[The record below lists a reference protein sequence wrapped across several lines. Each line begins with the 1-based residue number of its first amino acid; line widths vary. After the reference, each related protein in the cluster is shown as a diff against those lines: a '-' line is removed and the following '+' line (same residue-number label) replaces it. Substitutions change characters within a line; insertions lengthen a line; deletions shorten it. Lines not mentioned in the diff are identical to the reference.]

1 MHDYMQNMEGL
12 KEVRMKGAKSTL
24 TYCSGSKH
32 AIIVKR
38 FNCVQKESSFIQIK
52 QMCDFNPVKGPCEK
66 SKKKKLHKLGRFL
79 RSSQQ

>member
-24 TYCSGSKH
+24 TYCIGSKH

-38 FNCVQKESSFIQIK
+38 FKCVQKKCSLVHIK
-52 QMCDFNPVKGPCEK
+52 GM
-66 SKKKKLHKLGRFL
+66 
-79 RSSQQ
+79 